1 MAHDLAKYGDQ
12 EVGISLC
19 SVGVHVWHRNLGSVC
34 VFVCLCK
41 YSEGYIFSMFLPGC
55 ILTC

>member
-1 MAHDLAKYGDQ
+1 MAYDLAKYGDQ
-12 EVGISLC
+12 EVGVSLC

-34 VFVCLCK
+34 VFVCK